1 MTEPKTLTILQMNDT
16 HAYLDLHPELF
27 WEGGGVRY
35 RNAGGYARIA
45 TLFKEIREEALGAV
59 LALDNGDTFHGT
71 YPAVKSKGEA
81 VVPVTNALDFDAMT
95 AHWDFGYGPK
105 QLRNIAEQLDYPL
118 LAANCYDEET
128 NELVFP
134 PYIVA
139 ERGGLRV
146 GVVGIASNIIDKTMP
161 PHFSEGLKFT
171 LCQEELPEHIR
182 HLREQERVD
191 LVVVLSH
198 LGFPQEVKL
207 ASEVAGIDVLLSGH
221 THNRL
226 YEPAIVGDTI
236 VVQSGCHGSFIGR
249 LDLEV
254 EDGRVRDYRH
264 RLIEVDESIK
274 SDPEVQGL
282 VDEALA
288 PHREMLDTV
297 VGHTETALNRN
308 NQLEATMDNF
318 LLQSLL
324 HVSGA
329 ELAFSNGWRYGAPV
343 PPGPV
348 TMNDLYNIIP
358 PNPPVSIVEL
368 TGEELR
374 EMMEENLERTF
385 CADPY
390 GQMGGYVK
398 RCLGLNIYIKVENP
412 AGNRIQQ
419 FFVGGEP
426 LDPER
431 TYTAAFVTMQ
441 GVPKRY
447 GSNRHNLDVNA
458 VDAMKQYLSK
468 HDAVSAELRGTVV
481 AV

>member
-1 MTEPKTLTILQMNDT
+1 
-16 HAYLDLHPELF
+16 
-27 WEGGGVRY
+27 
-35 RNAGGYARIA
+35 
-45 TLFKEIREEALGAV
+45 
-59 LALDNGDTFHGT
+59 
-71 YPAVKSKGEA
+71 
-81 VVPVTNALDFDAMT
+81 
-95 AHWDFGYGPK
+95 
-105 QLRNIAEQLDYPL
+105 
-118 LAANCYDEET
+118 
-128 NELVFP
+128 
-134 PYIVA
+134 
-139 ERGGLRV
+139 
-146 GVVGIASNIIDKTMP
+146 MP
-161 PHFSEGLKFT
+161 PHFSEGIRLN
-171 LCQEELPEHIR
+171 LGSEELPENIR

-207 ASEVAGIDVLLSGH
+207 ASEIEGIDVLLSDH

-226 YEPAIVGDTI
+226 YEPAIINGTI
-236 VVQSGCHGSFIGR
+236 IIQSGCHGSFIGC
-249 LDLEV
+249 LDLQV
-254 EDGRVRDYRH
+254 EDGKVRDYRH
-264 RLIEVDESIK
+264 HLIEVDESIEP
-274 SDPEVQGL
+274 DPEVQGL

-297 VGHTETALNRN
+297 VGHTDTALNRN

-343 PPGPV
+343 LPGPV

-358 PNPPVSIVEL
+358 PNPPVSMVEL

-374 EMMEENLERTF
+374 EMMEDNLERTI
-385 CADPY
+385 CPNPY

-419 FFVGGEP
+419 FFVGDEP
-426 LDPER
+426 LDPGR

-447 GSNRHNLDVNA
+447 GDNRRNLDINA
-458 VDAMKQYLSK
+458 IDAMKQYLSK
-468 HDAVSAELRGTVV
+468 QDRVSAELRGTVV